1 MDSTTGRTDGR
12 TKREKKVVPP
22 VSAIQTSGDS
32 ITPASASPVGAST
45 RSACWSITIN
55 NPTEDDLKFT
65 LVETNG
71 WKIEGQ
77 LEKGK
82 EGTPHYQGMLD
93 TPNKPEF
100 KTVKRAFP
108 RAHIEAA
115 RRRDLLK
122 KYVNKEETR
131 LATVAGVGRRMA
143 TMPEAALEVA
153 KGLNILS
160 IRAEIVDAIE
170 KGESEHAVITRHV
183 DAQIRKMM
191 LAEGNILY
199 AFYAVNPNFISIFRK
214 FYFTIYTIANG
225 GEVRIREGTEETVHD
240 ERREEDVHQAELS
253 EEGSGGED
261 AQPDKPD

>member
-1 MDSTTGRTDGR
+1 MESIGRTDGR
-12 TKREKKVVPP
+12 EMRSKKVVPP
-22 VSAIQTSGDS
+22 VSAMERGGDS
-32 ITPASASPVGAST
+32 ITPTHG

-55 NPTEDDLKFT
+55 NPTEDELKFEQVK
-65 LVETNG
+65 LSG

-100 KTVKRAFP
+100 RTVKRAFP
-108 RAHIEAA
+108 RAHIEPA

-131 LATVAGVGRRMA
+131 VATVATVGRRMA

-153 KGLNILS
+153 RRLNM
-160 IRAEIVDAIE
+160 AEIKRDIMEAIQQ
-170 KGESEHAVITRHV
+170 GESEHAVITKHV
-183 DAQIRKMM
+183 DRQIRDMM
-191 LAEGNILY
+191 LKESNILY

-214 FYFTIYTIANG
+214 FYSTIHTIAQDG
-225 GEVRIREGTEETVHD
+225 GEVWIRDGAEETLHAS
-240 ERREEDVHQAELS
+240 RRGEAVHQAQLS
-253 EEGSGGED
+253 EEGSGDEG
-261 AQPDKPD
+261 A